1 MGKGQSRA
9 FVTMKAP
16 LSKDGKKIEIDLRD
30 VWDWAYCPLRVWW
43 RKTGLA
49 PDVTSNQGKR
59 TGEQLIE
66 ESIRSA
72 TRVYYELAGKGKDV
86 AFGKCLGL
94 VWKGWL
100 EAWKLDDEAV
110 SDLVNYH
117 QTRRSILSRFE
128 DGEITN
134 REGERY
140 KKPTWTRYWRQMAE
154 SSGLAVLR
162 KSIDRQQEAVGLGRL
177 ELTEEENYRAPKG
190 LADAFADSMDYA
202 NKMRLPAPDVVLGV
216 NEKLAVELPSVRL
229 HSRADIVRSKGV
241 SRKRGRPPK
250 EPTGE
255 NLQHRLEYEIFL
267 FEEEVPPAYGLLRD
281 LRVIAMGQSSQANLK
296 LEDGGQHVDSIRI
309 RHIPSGKEQ
318 EISPRLGDGADILEA
333 LCRAVISGIR
343 AGNYVPRMVCG
354 WRACGDCQY
363 RTLCFSETG
372 VMDAFNPPLMAQIE
386 SAQRLTR
393 EMRKYLGGDG
403 TQENRIEIVRSIF
416 EFMTRSPDITPEGAL
431 WMMDNLEAEMR

>member
-1 MGKGQSRA
+1 MSNG
-9 FVTMKAP
+9 
-16 LSKDGKKIEIDLRD
+16 GKKIELDLND

-49 PDVTSNQGKR
+49 ADVTSKQGKR

-72 TRVYYELAGKGKDV
+72 TGLYYELAGKEKNV
-86 AFGKCLGL
+86 PFGKCLGL

-100 EAWKLDDEAV
+100 EAWRLDDETV

-134 REGERY
+134 REGKRY

-162 KSIDRQQEAVGLGRL
+162 KRIDRHKESIGLGRL
-177 ELTEEENYRAPKG
+177 DLSEEEYYRAPKG

-216 NEKLAVELPSVRL
+216 NERLVVELPSVRL
-229 HSRADIVRSKGV
+229 FSRTDMVRSRGV
-241 SRKRGRPPK
+241 TRKRGRPPK
-250 EPTGE
+250 EATGE
-255 NLQHRLEYEIFL
+255 NLQHHLEYEIFI
-267 FEEEVPPAYGLLRD
+267 FDEEVPSAYGLLRD
-281 LRVIAMGQSSQANLK
+281 LRVIALGQSSPVNLK
-296 LEDGGQHVDSIRI
+296 LEEGEQPVVSIRI
-309 RHIPSGKEQ
+309 RHIPSGQEQ
-318 EISPRLGDGADILEA
+318 EIKPRLGDGADVLEA
-333 LCRAVISGIR
+333 LSRAVITGIR
-343 AGNYVPRMVCG
+343 AGTYVPRMVCG
-354 WRACGDCQY
+354 WRACGDCEY

-386 SAQRLTR
+386 SAQRVTR
-393 EMRKYLGGDG
+393 EMRKYLGGDAS
-403 TQENRIEIVRSIF
+403 QENRLEIVRSIF
-416 EFMTRSPDITPEGAL
+416 EFMARSPDITPEGAL

>member
-1 MGKGQSRA
+1 MSNGA
-9 FVTMKAP
+9 M
-16 LSKDGKKIEIDLRD
+16 KIEIDLKD

-49 PDVTSNQGKR
+49 PDVISKQGKR

-72 TRVYYELAGKGKDV
+72 TRVYYELAGKSKDV
-86 AFGKCLGL
+86 PFGKCLGL

-100 EAWKLDDEAV
+100 EAWRLDDETV

-140 KKPTWTRYWRQMAE
+140 KKPTWTRYWRRMAE

-162 KSIDRQQEAVGLGRL
+162 QNIDRHQEAVGLGRL
-177 ELTEEENYRAPKG
+177 ELPEEEYYRAPKG

-202 NKMRLPAPDVVLGV
+202 NKMRLPPPDVVLGV
-216 NEKLAVELPSVRL
+216 NERLEVELPSVRL
-229 HSRADIVRSKGV
+229 FSRADIVRSKGV

-255 NLQHRLEYEIFL
+255 NLLHRLEYEIFL
-267 FEEEVPPAYGLLRD
+267 FDEEAPPIYGLLRD
-281 LRVIAMGQSSQANLK
+281 LRVIALGQSFPINLK
-296 LEDGGQHVDSIRI
+296 LEEGDQLVESIRI
-309 RHIPSGKEQ
+309 RHMPSGKDQ
-318 EISPRLGDGADILEA
+318 EINPRLGDGADILEA
-333 LCRAVISGIR
+333 LSRAVITGIR

-363 RTLCFSETG
+363 RMLCFSETG

-403 TQENRIEIVRSIF
+403 AQEKRIEIVRSIF
-416 EFMTRSPDITPEGAL
+416 EFMAKSPDLTPEGAL
-431 WMMDNLEAEMR
+431 WAMDNLEAETG